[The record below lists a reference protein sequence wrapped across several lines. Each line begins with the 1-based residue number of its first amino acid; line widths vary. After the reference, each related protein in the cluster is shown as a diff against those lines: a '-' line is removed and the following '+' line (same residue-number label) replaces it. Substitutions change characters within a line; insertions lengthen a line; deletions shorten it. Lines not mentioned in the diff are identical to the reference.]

1 MCALPR
7 FFTLGL
13 GVTDGTNLCRVVD
26 DDMLLVLLVLVSV
39 LFVATV
45 ETVADSVDCEFV
57 AATMI
62 WRRAETGSQFADF
75 LHHRSGAAS
84 IS

>member
-1 MCALPR
+1 VCALPR

-39 LFVATV
+39 LFVSTV
-45 ETVADSVDCEFV
+45 ETVTDSVVWEFV
-57 AATMI
+57 VATII
-62 WRRAETGSQFADF
+62 WKKIETGSQFADF
-75 LHHRSGAAS
+75 LHHR
-84 IS
+84 